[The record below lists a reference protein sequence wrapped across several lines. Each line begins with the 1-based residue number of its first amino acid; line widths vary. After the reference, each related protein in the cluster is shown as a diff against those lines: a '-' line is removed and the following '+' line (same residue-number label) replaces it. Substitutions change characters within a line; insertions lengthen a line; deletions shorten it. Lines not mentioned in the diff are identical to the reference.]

1 MNYELFRTFALRMKK
16 NGEDSY
22 QHVLKYTGLFGGVQG
37 LIILIGLVRNKAMA
51 VLLGA
56 GGMGFNA
63 LMMSVQ
69 TFASQATNLGLSF
82 GAVPKL
88 SEVYEQDNRSLLDY
102 FVQVIRLWSMIAAV
116 LGLLFCVAASGLADN
131 MTFTWGNHQLHYAML
146 GLSVAMMAIAG
157 GETAVLKA
165 TRRMGSLAK
174 VQIYGAVGA
183 VVLSVPLYY
192 YWGQSGVIPA
202 IVLIAALNM
211 LLTVIHSYRCY
222 PLKLQ
227 FRKQHLR
234 DGYGMIRLGLAF
246 VLAAA
251 IGSGAEMAIR
261 AFLNVEGGMD
271 DVGFYNAAYMITIT
285 YAGMVFSAMES
296 DYFPRL
302 SAVNKDIKATNE
314 TVNKQ
319 MEVSLLMLAP
329 MLVALLMML
338 PVLIPMLFSR
348 DFLPVVAVAQVAV
361 LAMYFKVQ
369 TMPVAYI
376 TLARSRSL
384 SYLFLES
391 TYFVSLAV
399 AIVVGYRWWGIWGTG
414 VAIVVAHVLEYVVVN
429 AYAHWQYG
437 YRSTWQVARYALLQ
451 MTIGALAY
459 AVSLWTEGWAYW
471 ITEAALTLVSTAC
484 SLYILHQKTRLWEAL
499 MRKFKKSV

>member
-1 MNYELFRTFALRMKK
+1 MKEYSK
-16 NGEDSY
+16 ASY
-22 QHVLKYTGLFGGVQG
+22 RHILKYTGLFGGVQG

-88 SEVYEQDNRSLLDY
+88 SEVYEQENHSQLDY
-102 FVQVIRLWSMIAAV
+102 YVQVIRLWSMIAAV
-116 LGLLFCVAASGLADN
+116 LGLLFCVIASGLVDN
-131 MTFTWGNHQLHYAML
+131 MTFTWGDHTLHYAML
-146 GLSVAMMAIAG
+146 GVSVAMLAIAG
-157 GETAVLKA
+157 GETAILKA
-165 TRRMGSLAK
+165 TRRMGSLAR
-174 VQIYGAVGA
+174 VQIFGAIGAVA
-183 VVLSVPLYY
+183 LSVPLYY
-192 YWGQSGVIPA
+192 YFGQSGVVPA
-202 IVLIAALNM
+202 IVLIAALNT

-222 PLKLQ
+222 PLRIR
-227 FRKQHLR
+227 FCKQHLR
-234 DGYGMIRLGLAF
+234 DGYSMIRLGLSF

-261 AFLNVEGGMD
+261 AFLNVEGSMD
-271 DVGFYNAAYMITIT
+271 EVGFYNAAYMITIT

-329 MLVALLMML
+329 MLVALIML
-338 PVLIPMLFSR
+338 LPILIPMLFRR
-348 DFLPVVAVAQVAV
+348 DFLPVVAMAQVAV

-384 SYLFLES
+384 SFLFLET
-391 TYFVSLAV
+391 TYYVALVV
-399 AIVVGYRWWGIWGTG
+399 AIVAGYRWWGIWGTG

-429 AYAHWQYG
+429 AYAYWQYG
-437 YRSTWQVARYALLQ
+437 YRSTWQVGRYALLQ
-451 MTIGALAY
+451 MSIGVLAY
-459 AVSLWTEGWAYW
+459 AVSLWTEGVVYW

-484 SLYILHQKTRLWEAL
+484 SLYILHQKTHLWEAL
-499 MRKFKKSV
+499 MRKLKK

>member
-1 MNYELFRTFALRMKK
+1 MKK

-69 TFASQATNLGLSF
+69 TFAAQFTNLGLSF

-88 SEVYEQDNRSLLDY
+88 SEVYEQENHSQLNDY
-102 FVQVIRLWSMIAAV
+102 VQVIRLWSLIAAV
-116 LGLLFCVAASGLADN
+116 LGLLFCVVASGLADN
-131 MTFTWGNHQLHYAML
+131 MTFTWGDHTLHYAML
-146 GLSVAMMAIAG
+146 GISVAMLAIAG
-157 GETAVLKA
+157 GETAILKA
-165 TRRMGSLAK
+165 TRQMGSLAR

-202 IVLIAALNM
+202 IVLIAALNT
-211 LLTVIHSYRCY
+211 LLTVVHSYRCY
-222 PLKLQ
+222 PLKMR

-234 DGYGMIRLGLAF
+234 DGYSMIRLGLSF

-261 AFLNVEGGMD
+261 AFINVEGGMD
-271 DVGFYNAAYMITIT
+271 DVGFYNAAFMITIT

-319 MEVSLLMLAP
+319 TEVSLLLLSP
-329 MLVALLMML
+329 MLVALMML
-338 PVLIPMLFSR
+338 LRWQSLPCISR
-348 DFLPVVAVAQVAV
+348 
-361 LAMYFKVQ
+361 
-369 TMPVAYI
+369 
-376 TLARSRSL
+376 
-384 SYLFLES
+384 
-391 TYFVSLAV
+391 
-399 AIVVGYRWWGIWGTG
+399 
-414 VAIVVAHVLEYVVVN
+414 
-429 AYAHWQYG
+429 
-437 YRSTWQVARYALLQ
+437 
-451 MTIGALAY
+451 
-459 AVSLWTEGWAYW
+459 
-471 ITEAALTLVSTAC
+471 C
-484 SLYILHQKTRLWEAL
+484 
-499 MRKFKKSV
+499 

>member
-1 MNYELFRTFALRMKK
+1 MKEHSD
-16 NGEDSY
+16 GSY

-37 LIILIGLVRNKAMA
+37 LTILIGLVRNKAMA

-56 GGMGFNA
+56 AGMGFNA

-69 TFASQATNLGLSF
+69 TFAAQATNLGLSF

-88 SEVYEQDNRSLLDY
+88 SEVYEQNNHSQLDY
-102 FVQVIRLWSMIAAV
+102 YVQVIRLWSLIAAV
-116 LGLLFCVAASGLADN
+116 LGLLFCVVASGVVDN
-131 MTFTWGNHQLHYAML
+131 LTFTWGNHTLHYAML

-165 TRRMGSLAK
+165 TRRMGSLAR
-174 VQIYGAVGA
+174 VQIYGAIGA
-183 VVLSVPLYY
+183 VMLSVPLYY
-192 YWGQSGVIPA
+192 YRGQSGVVPA
-202 IVLIAALNM
+202 IVLIAALNT
-211 LLTVIHSYRCY
+211 LLTLIYSYRCY
-222 PLKLQ
+222 PFKIQ
-227 FRKQHLR
+227 FCKQHLR
-234 DGYGMIRLGLAF
+234 DGFSMIRLGVSF

-261 AFLNVEGGMD
+261 AFLNVEGSMD

-285 YAGMVFSAMES
+285 YAGMVFSAMET

-302 SAVNKDIKATNE
+302 SAVHKDIEATND

-319 MEVSLLMLAP
+319 MEVSLLLLSP

-338 PVLIPMLFSR
+338 PVLIPMLFRS
-348 DFLPVVAVAQVAV
+348 DFLPVVAMAQVAV

-384 SYLFLES
+384 SFLLLES
-391 TYFVSLAV
+391 TYFVALVV

-414 VAIVVAHVLEYVVVN
+414 VAIVVAHVLEYIVVN
-429 AYAHWQYG
+429 AYAIWQYS
-437 YRSTWQVARYALLQ
+437 YRPTWRVGRYALLQ
-451 MTIGALAY
+451 MSIGALAY
-459 AVSLWTEGWAYW
+459 AVSIWTEGFAYW
-471 ITEAALTLVSTAC
+471 IAEAALTLVSTAC
-484 SLYILHQKTRLWEAL
+484 SLYILHQKTHLWEAL
-499 MRKFKKSV
+499 MRKFKKVV

>member
-1 MNYELFRTFALRMKK
+1 MKEYGK
-16 NGEDSY
+16 ESY
-22 QHVLKYTGLFGGVQG
+22 QHILKYTGLFGGVQG

-88 SEVYEQDNRSLLDY
+88 SEVYEQDNRSRLDY
-102 FVQVIRLWSMIAAV
+102 YVQVIRLWSMIAAV
-116 LGLLFCVAASGLADN
+116 LGLLFCVVASGFVDN
-131 MTFTWGNHQLHYAML
+131 MTFTWGNHTLHYALL
-146 GLSVAMMAIAG
+146 GVSVAMLAIAG
-157 GETAVLKA
+157 GETAILKA
-165 TRRMGSLAK
+165 TRRMGSLAR
-174 VQIYGAVGA
+174 VQIYGAIGA

-192 YWGQSGVIPA
+192 YWVQSGVVPA
-202 IVLIAALNM
+202 IVLIAALNT
-211 LLTVIHSYRCY
+211 LLTVIYSYRCY
-222 PLKLQ
+222 PLKLR
-227 FRKQHLR
+227 FCKQHLR
-234 DGYGMIRLGLAF
+234 DGFSMIRLGVSF

-261 AFLNVEGGMD
+261 AFLNVEGSMD

-285 YAGMVFSAMES
+285 YAGMVFSAMET

-302 SAVNKDIKATNE
+302 SAVHKDIQATND

-319 MEVSLLMLAP
+319 MEVSLLLLSP
-329 MLVALLMML
+329 MLVALLMLL
-338 PVLIPMLFSR
+338 PILIPMLFRS
-348 DFLPVVAVAQVAV
+348 DFLPVVAMAQVAV

-384 SYLFLES
+384 SYLLLE
-391 TYFVSLAV
+391 TFYFVALTV

-414 VAIVVAHVLEYVVVN
+414 VAIVVAHVVEYVVVN
-429 AYAHWQYG
+429 AYACWQYG
-437 YRSTWQVARYALLQ
+437 YRPTWHVARYALLQ
-451 MTIGALAY
+451 MSIGALAY
-459 AVSLWTEGWAYW
+459 AVSLCTEGFAYW

-484 SLYILHQKTRLWEAL
+484 SLYILHQKTHLWEAL
-499 MRKFKKSV
+499 MRKFK